1 MSRYYPN
8 TACVTLFIRIII
20 FCIILSHCHSQSC
33 VINGSLP
40 QALYAHQTAYDILS
54 HCVYIFVD
62 SNIYKR
68 NMNQLN
74 WVTLAVSTPTSYFYS
89 YAKNSII
96 INRIV
101 YFVGIMGNDFQ
112 SGEVYKFDIDTEE
125 WMPNNQLTSPPHPS
139 IFGCLTGN
147 QSHLFMVGGRTCD
160 DTNEYCYDEYLQIY
174 DIDDNSWTAEA
185 INISPI
191 QGNGWA
197 EQYCH
202 MTGND
207 LYVFGG
213 YNGVTSIDGIFK
225 YNALDKWSVLSSTL
239 PTATKYGTT
248 VFKDPYIY
256 LVGGQALNTILEFDT
271 NTETI
276 TNTYLMQET
285 LREMSAE
292 IVNDKVYIF
301 GGQDLT
307 ISKNVELCDILKA
320 PPSQHLSTTPSKHP
334 SHIPSKDPSHI
345 PSGTPSKHPSHI
357 PSKDPSHIPSGTPSK
372 HPSHIPSKDPSHIP
386 SGTPSKHPSHI
397 PSKDPSHIPSGEPSG
412 TPVRHPTNNPF
423 GTTTLTLFPSYLPTN
438 NPNKAI
444 FVYPPT
450 IPVEESSSA
459 PPTGLFDT
467 RYGASQ
473 TMLYSNQD
481 KPTDINHIT
490 TVSLVAL
497 IAVLCIASISAVF
510 CLMRAKRQDG
520 IKKTQKRMAVEI
532 DVELAVNVAVKSGNI
547 DEKDEREEQAEE
559 DSIEKLYIKH
569 HEVITKTSD

>member
-1 MSRYYPN
+1 
-8 TACVTLFIRIII
+8 
-20 FCIILSHCHSQSC
+20 
-33 VINGSLP
+33 
-40 QALYAHQTAYDILS
+40 
-54 HCVYIFVD
+54 
-62 SNIYKR
+62 
-68 NMNQLN
+68 
-74 WVTLAVSTPTSYFYS
+74 
-89 YAKNSII
+89 
-96 INRIV
+96 
-101 YFVGIMGNDFQ
+101 
-112 SGEVYKFDIDTEE
+112 
-125 WMPNNQLTSPPHPS
+125 
-139 IFGCLTGN
+139 
-147 QSHLFMVGGRTCD
+147 
-160 DTNEYCYDEYLQIY
+160 
-174 DIDDNSWTAEA
+174 
-185 INISPI
+185 
-191 QGNGWA
+191 
-197 EQYCH
+197 
-202 MTGND
+202 
-207 LYVFGG
+207 
-213 YNGVTSIDGIFK
+213 
-225 YNALDKWSVLSSTL
+225 
-239 PTATKYGTT
+239 
-248 VFKDPYIY
+248 
-256 LVGGQALNTILEFDT
+256 
-271 NTETI
+271 
-276 TNTYLMQET
+276 
-285 LREMSAE
+285 MSAE

-320 PPSQHLSTTPSKHP
+320 PPSQHLST
-334 SHIPSKDPSHI
+334 
-345 PSGTPSKHPSHI
+345 
-357 PSKDPSHIPSGTPSK
+357 TPSK

-547 DEKDEREEQAEE
+547 DEKDEREDVA
-559 DSIEKLYIKH
+559 H
-569 HEVITKTSD
+569 HQVITKTSDIRSNDSKQINNDNVESHEDEGGVNKDEGLKLTQEGAEDNDEMKETPIIMVNDKYTAKGPTTRGDAVDDC